1 MKPNRITL
9 HIPSGLRV
17 VIPEVVVVQ
26 AALGVVVLPRE
37 AQVHHGV
44 VWATGLAV
52 AEGVGLP
59 LPGQARPG
67 AGHRVAIEGNEAVA
81 VAGVA
86 VAVLLGFA
94 VGQARGALFGAV
106 AHGVEP

>member
-1 MKPNRITL
+1 MLSRLLGWPLPKASDC
-9 HIPSGLRV
+9 HC
-17 VIPEVVVVQ
+17 Q
-26 AALGVVVLPRE
+26 AR
-37 AQVHHGV
+37 
-44 VWATGLAV
+44 
-52 AEGVGLP
+52 
-59 LPGQARPG
+59 PGQARPG